1 MSQCHKAKTSS
12 STSRSPPAAFRGP
25 TPATPCKS
33 LKTKQPS
40 TFPTFPAPFNLD
52 KKLEEIFG
60 PVNKSLLDGTAEE
73 EFQRY
78 VSGMLSP
85 PEMDILRFWEVSF
98 PYTIRDERSQS
109 R

>member
-1 MSQCHKAKTSS
+1 MSQYHKAKTSS
-12 STSRSPPAAFRGP
+12 GTSRSPPVAFRGP

-40 TFPTFPAPFNLD
+40 TFPAFPAPFNLD

-60 PVNKSLLDGTAEE
+60 PVNKSLPDGTAEE

-98 PYTIRDERSQS
+98 PYTIRDEHSQS